1 MVQQLESDVRGHIK
15 LEHEMK
21 IHMDYLENKL
31 ENLNSREKDYL
42 DAIDTLKNQLE
53 ISQDKI
59 NMIKD
64 ARA

>member
-1 MVQQLESDVRGHIK
+1 
-15 LEHEMK
+15 MK

-53 ISQDKI
+53 ISRDKI